1 MKRSQSFNND
11 NKTLYIVATPIGN
24 LSEMTP
30 RALEVLRDV
39 DIIAVEDTRVT
50 GKLLKH
56 FNIDTKMIIH
66 HKHNENKSSDGIIEL
81 LKEGNDV
88 ALVSDAGYPL
98 ISDPGH
104 SVVSKA
110 IFNDF
115 NVVPI
120 SGSSAVLN
128 ALVASGLSTES
139 FSFVGFLPL
148 KKSEIKDKLEQ
159 LENRQDTL
167 IFYEAPHRILATL
180 KNIFEVFGDRYVV
193 IAREMTKRYEEFIRG
208 NLSTVIEQLPELKG
222 EIVIVMDGKT
232 IVDEQFLDVDLI
244 KMVNLEIAQG
254 KSRSEAIKDVAK
266 LTKVRRNDLYK
277 IYHDQHI
284 S

>member
-1 MKRSQSFNND
+1 MKRTQSFNND
-11 NKTLYIVATPIGN
+11 QKTLYIVATPIGN

-30 RALEVLRDV
+30 RAIEVLSSV

-56 FNIDTKMIIH
+56 FDIDKKMIIH
-66 HKHNENKSSDGIIEL
+66 HKHNENKSSDGIIDL
-81 LKEGNDV
+81 LKEGHDV

-110 IFNDF
+110 IFHDF

-128 ALVASGLSTES
+128 ALVASGLPTDA
-139 FSFVGFLPL
+139 FSFIGFLPL
-148 KKSEIKDKLEQ
+148 KKSEIKEKLE
-159 LENRQDTL
+159 EIESRQDTL
-167 IFYEAPHRILATL
+167 IFYEAPHRINVTL
-180 KNIFEVFGDRYVV
+180 QNIFDVFGERYVV

-208 NLSTVIEQLPELKG
+208 NLSEVIQELPDLKG
-222 EIVIVMDGKT
+222 EIVIVMEGKK

-244 KMVNLEIAQG
+244 NMVNLEIAAG

-266 LTKVRRNDLYK
+266 LTKVKRNDLYK
-277 IYHDQHI
+277 IFHDQI
-284 S
+284 N

>member
-159 LENRQDTL
+159 LESRQDTL

-232 IVDEQFLDVDLI
+232 VVDEQFLDVDLI

>member
-11 NKTLYIVATPIGN
+11 KCSLFIVATPIGN
-24 LSEMTP
+24 LNEMTP
-30 RALEVLRDV
+30 RAIETLQSV

-56 FNIDTKMIIH
+56 FDIDTKMIIH
-66 HKHNENKSSDGIIEL
+66 HKHNESKSSDGIIEL
-81 LKEGNDV
+81 LKEGNNI

-110 IFNDF
+110 IFHDF

-128 ALVASGLSTES
+128 ALVASGLPTDA

-148 KKSEIKDKLEQ
+148 KQSEIKIKLEE
-159 LENRQDTL
+159 LEKRQDTL
-167 IFYEAPHRILATL
+167 IFYEAPHRINATL
-180 KNIFEVFGDRYVV
+180 ENIFKVFGDRYTV
-193 IAREMTKRYEEFIRG
+193 IAREVTKRYEEFIRG
-208 NLSTVIEQLPELKG
+208 NLSEIIEELPDLKG
-222 EIVIVMDGKT
+222 EIVIVMEGKK
-232 IVDEQFLDVDLI
+232 IVDEVFLDVDLI
-244 KMVNLEIAQG
+244 KMVQVEIAAG

-266 LTKVRRNDLYK
+266 LTKVKRNDLYK
-277 IYHDQHI
+277 MFHDQQVN
-284 S
+284 

>member
-11 NKTLYIVATPIGN
+11 KKTLYIVATPIGN

-30 RALEVLRDV
+30 RAIEVLENV
-39 DIIAVEDTRVT
+39 DIIAAEDTRVT
-50 GKLLKH
+50 GKLLHH
-56 FNIDTKMIIH
+56 FNIDTKMIVH
-66 HKHNENKSSDGIIEL
+66 HKHNESKSSDGIINL

-110 IFNDF
+110 IFHDF

-120 SGSSAVLN
+120 SGSNAVLA
-128 ALVASGLSTES
+128 ALVASGLATDA
-139 FSFVGFLPL
+139 FSFIGFLPL
-148 KKSEIKDKLEQ
+148 KNSEIKAKLED
-159 LENRQDTL
+159 LEARKDTL
-167 IFYEAPHRILATL
+167 IFYEAPHRIKATL
-180 KNIFEVFGDRYVV
+180 KQIYSVFGDRYVV
-193 IAREMTKRYEEFIRG
+193 IAREITKRYEEYIRG
-208 NLSTVIEQLPELKG
+208 NLSVLIEELPDLKG
-222 EIVIVMDGKT
+222 ELVVVIEGNN
-232 IVDEQFLDVDLI
+232 IPDEVFLDNDLI
-244 KMVNLEIAQG
+244 SMVNLEIAAG

-266 LTKVRRNDLYK
+266 LTKVRRNELYK
-277 IYHDQHI
+277 IYHEQKV

>member
-1 MKRSQSFNND
+1 MKRTQSFNND
-11 NKTLYIVATPIGN
+11 QKTLYIVATPIGN

-30 RALEVLRDV
+30 RAIEVLSSV

-56 FNIDTKMIIH
+56 FDIDKKMIIH
-66 HKHNENKSSDGIIEL
+66 HKHNENKSSDGIIDL
-81 LKEGNDV
+81 LKEGHDV

-110 IFNDF
+110 IFHDF

-128 ALVASGLSTES
+128 ALVASGLPTDA
-139 FSFVGFLPL
+139 FSFIGFLPL
-148 KKSEIKDKLEQ
+148 KKSEIKEKLE
-159 LENRQDTL
+159 EIESRQDTL
-167 IFYEAPHRILATL
+167 IFYEAPHRISATL
-180 KNIFEVFGDRYVV
+180 QNIFDVFGERYVV

-208 NLSTVIEQLPELKG
+208 NLSEVIQELPDLKG
-222 EIVIVMDGKT
+222 EIVIVMEGKK

-244 KMVNLEIAQG
+244 NMVNLEIAAG

-266 LTKVRRNDLYK
+266 LTKVKRNDLYK
-277 IYHDQHI
+277 IFHDQI
-284 S
+284 N

>member
-232 IVDEQFLDVDLI
+232 VVDEQFLDVDLI

>member
-11 NKTLYIVATPIGN
+11 KCSLFIVATPIGN
-24 LSEMTP
+24 LNEMTP
-30 RALEVLRDV
+30 RAIETLQSV

-56 FNIDTKMIIH
+56 FDIDTKMIIH
-66 HKHNENKSSDGIIEL
+66 HKHNESKSSDGIIEL
-81 LKEGNDV
+81 LKEGNNI

-110 IFNDF
+110 IFHDF

-128 ALVASGLSTES
+128 ALVASGLPTDA

-148 KKSEIKDKLEQ
+148 KQSEIKIKLEE
-159 LENRQDTL
+159 LEQRQDTL
-167 IFYEAPHRILATL
+167 IFYEAPHRINATL
-180 KNIFEVFGDRYVV
+180 ENIFKVFGDRYTV
-193 IAREMTKRYEEFIRG
+193 IAREVTKRYEEFIRG
-208 NLSTVIEQLPELKG
+208 NLSEIIEELPDLKG
-222 EIVIVMDGKT
+222 EIVIVMEGKK
-232 IVDEQFLDVDLI
+232 IVDEVFLDVDLI
-244 KMVNLEIAQG
+244 KMVQVEIAAG

-266 LTKVRRNDLYK
+266 LTKVKRNDLYK
-277 IYHDQHI
+277 MFHDQQVN
-284 S
+284 

>member
-11 NKTLYIVATPIGN
+11 KCSLYIVATPIGN
-24 LSEMTP
+24 LNEMTP
-30 RALEVLRDV
+30 RAIETLQSV

-56 FNIDTKMIIH
+56 FDIDTKMIIH
-66 HKHNENKSSDGIIEL
+66 HKHNESKSSDGIIEL
-81 LKEGNDV
+81 LKEGNNI

-110 IFNDF
+110 IFHDF

-128 ALVASGLSTES
+128 ALVASGLPTDA

-148 KKSEIKDKLEQ
+148 KQSEIKVKLEE
-159 LENRQDTL
+159 LEQRQDTL
-167 IFYEAPHRILATL
+167 IFYEAPHRINATL
-180 KNIFEVFGDRYVV
+180 ENIFKVFGDRYTV
-193 IAREMTKRYEEFIRG
+193 IAREVTKRYEEFIRG
-208 NLSTVIEQLPELKG
+208 NLSEIIEELPDLKG
-222 EIVIVMDGKT
+222 ELVIVMEGKK
-232 IVDEQFLDVDLI
+232 IVDEVFLDVDLI
-244 KMVNLEIAQG
+244 KMVQVEIAAG

-266 LTKVRRNDLYK
+266 LTKVKRNDLYK
-277 IYHDQHI
+277 MFHDQQVN
-284 S
+284 

>member
-159 LENRQDTL
+159 LESRQDTL

>member
-11 NKTLYIVATPIGN
+11 KCSLYIVATPIGN
-24 LSEMTP
+24 LKEMTP
-30 RALEVLRDV
+30 RAIETLQSV

-56 FNIDTKMIIH
+56 FDIDTKMIIH
-66 HKHNENKSSDGIIEL
+66 HKHNESKSSDGIIEL
-81 LKEGNDV
+81 LKEGNNI

-110 IFNDF
+110 IFHDF

-128 ALVASGLSTES
+128 ALVASGLPTEA

-148 KKSEIKDKLEQ
+148 KQSEIKVKLEE
-159 LENRQDTL
+159 LEQRQDTL
-167 IFYEAPHRILATL
+167 IFYEAPHRINATL
-180 KNIFEVFGDRYVV
+180 ENIFKVFGDRYTV
-193 IAREMTKRYEEFIRG
+193 IAREVTKRYEEFIRG
-208 NLSTVIEQLPELKG
+208 NLSEIIEELPDLKG
-222 EIVIVMDGKT
+222 EIVIVMEGKK
-232 IVDEQFLDVDLI
+232 IVDEVFLDVDLI
-244 KMVNLEIAQG
+244 KMVQVEITAG

-266 LTKVRRNDLYK
+266 LTKVKRNDLYK
-277 IYHDQHI
+277 MFHDQQVN
-284 S
+284 